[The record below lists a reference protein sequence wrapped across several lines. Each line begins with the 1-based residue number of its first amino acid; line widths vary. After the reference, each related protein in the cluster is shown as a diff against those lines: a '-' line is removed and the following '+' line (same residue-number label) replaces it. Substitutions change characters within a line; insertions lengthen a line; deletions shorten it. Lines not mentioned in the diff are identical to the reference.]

1 MIQLQNSSGKH
12 QPFVELESEEE
23 EVEGQS
29 VVKGALELNN
39 ADHNLLKTSDKKSAI
54 NIQSDNST
62 AKE

>member
-1 MIQLQNSSGKH
+1 MIQLQKSNAKH

-39 ADHNLLKTSDKKSAI
+39 ADHYLLKTSDKKSAI